1 VEDMNELTYQ
11 RYLLYKRSGW
21 SDEKIKKYYSI
32 DESEL
37 NYFVQQHKQLWVEKG
52 YVIRIV

>member
-1 VEDMNELTYQ
+1 MNELTYQ

-37 NYFVQQHKQLWVEKG
+37 SYFVQQH
-52 YVIRIV
+52 